1 MHKIQSLKAPTS
13 VVVLILVILLAVN
26 VLAFTIRLSNALT
39 SGYTY
44 EYSDLMRSAE
54 RRDMPELADGIFR
67 NETQSRTPQQDTSDM
82 KNLVDFYDA
91 AFLYY
96 AGEENASSKMEAA
109 RSAIGNEKLQN
120 IANELGGVFESA
132 AK

>member
-1 MHKIQSLKAPTS
+1 MHKIQSLKVPAS

-109 RSAIGNEKLQN
+109 RAAIGNEKLQN

>member
-1 MHKIQSLKAPTS
+1 MHKIQSLKAPAS

-54 RRDMPELADGIFR
+54 RWDMPELADGIFR
-67 NETQSRTPQQDTSDM
+67 NETRSRTPQQDTSDM